1 MTKKTARVCV
11 GVRRVYIY
19 LYPLEGIN
27 DPTTG
32 VYCIFLKEQS
42 VTLKD
47 VKLFIVN
54 RQNVSEIFVNIHN
67 VNLFNVKPKEL
78 SKAGLYVCKG
88 TKQ

>member
-1 MTKKTARVCV
+1 MMDLLNCRLLSFAVE
-11 GVRRVYIY
+11 
-19 LYPLEGIN
+19 LDSL
-27 DPTTG
+27 
-32 VYCIFLKEQS
+32 

-78 SKAGLYVCKG
+78 SKAGLYICKG